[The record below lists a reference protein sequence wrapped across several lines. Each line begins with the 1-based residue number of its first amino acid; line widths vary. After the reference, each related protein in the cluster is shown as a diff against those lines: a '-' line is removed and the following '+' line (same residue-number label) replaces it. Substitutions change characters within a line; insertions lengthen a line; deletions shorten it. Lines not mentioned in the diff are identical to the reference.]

1 MVITRTVEMH
11 AQLVGYDFKKKGL
24 PTDKNIA
31 VENSKVSND
40 YFWKTNKY
48 TDWDVFGRTLD
59 LTALINK
66 PDGYLKG
73 SLSDTEDVD
82 YYEFNIT
89 EYRALSFAKGTYNRD
104 ITITLDHIPEGC
116 DYEMVLYDEEGN
128 QVGIGKE
135 NGNGGLSITI
145 PNWNSDN
152 RGYTVKVQAKNG
164 STVNPDVEYHLSF
177 QTTQADKS
185 HGAYQEMAEVQKYA
199 GTVRK
204 QMQEGLTDT
213 EEMRAIKE
221 IRQKYKAYYTE
232 QMEKLH
238 QEQAEEVMQGGAVPD
253 DEQIQNLLEK
263 KATGGELTEQENALL
278 NIFCTATELD
288 SADASAKMNTTVK
301 DRISAD
307 LQEVGIDISDSTFSI
322 KIGADGQVS
331 VDGIND
337 NAMKQK
343 IEDVLSKYSDDLM
356 DIYFSM
362 DSEIQALSDK
372 EKYLLQAAVDVEK
385 FLYKAT
391 GGSASLGDLSVE
403 NATIHGLPKTLD
415 DLLNNPGD
423 NLTYQDYASDIRE
436 ILAYNRTQH
445 KDIMSGLNVQFVI
458 ADGTFQIKD

>member
-48 TDWDVFGRTLD
+48 TDQDVFGRTLD

-89 EYRALSFAKGTYNRD
+89 EYRALSFAKDTYNRD

-164 STVNPDVEYHLSF
+164 STVNPDAEYHLSF

-185 HGAYQEMAEVQKYA
+185 HGAYQEMAEVQKYE

-204 QMQEGLTDT
+204 QMKEGLTDT

-436 ILAYNRTQH
+436 IFAYNRTQH

>member
-48 TDWDVFGRTLD
+48 TDQDVFGRTLD

-89 EYRALSFAKGTYNRD
+89 EYRALSFAKDTYNKD

-164 STVNPDVEYHLSF
+164 STVNPDAEYHLSF

-185 HGAYQEMAEVQKYA
+185 HGAYQEMAEVQKYE

-204 QMQEGLTDT
+204 QMKEGLTDT

-288 SADASAKMNTTVK
+288 SANASAKMNTTVK

-362 DSEIQALSDK
+362 DSEIQAMSDK

-445 KDIMSGLNVQFVI
+445 KDIMSELNVQFVI
-458 ADGTFQIKD
+458 ADGTIQIKK

>member
-1 MVITRTVEMH
+1 MVKTRTVEMQT
-11 AQLVGYDFKKKGL
+11 QLVGYEFKKKGL

-40 YFWKTNKY
+40 YFWKTNEY
-48 TDWDVFGRTLD
+48 TDKDVFGRTLD

-73 SLSDTEDVD
+73 SLSDTQDVD
-82 YYEFNIT
+82 YYKFNIT
-89 EYRALSFAKGTYNRD
+89 EYRALSFAKDTYNKD

-116 DYEMVLYDEEGN
+116 NYEMVLYDEEGN
-128 QVGIGKE
+128 QVGIGKD

-145 PNWNSDN
+145 PNWNTDN

-164 STVNPDVEYHLSF
+164 SMVNPDAEYHLSF

>member
-48 TDWDVFGRTLD
+48 TDQDVFGRTLD

-89 EYRALSFAKGTYNRD
+89 EYRALSFAKDTYNKD
-104 ITITLDHIPEGC
+104 ITIILDHIPEGC
-116 DYEMVLYDEEGN
+116 DYEMVLYDEEGS

-152 RGYTVKVQAKNG
+152 RGYTVKVQAKDG
-164 STVNPDVEYHLSF
+164 SMVNPDAEYHLSF

-185 HGAYQEMAEVQKYA
+185 HGAYQEMAEVQKYE

-253 DEQIQNLLEK
+253 DEQIHNLLEK
-263 KATGGELTEQENALL
+263 KAAGKELTEQENALL
-278 NIFCTATELD
+278 NIFCTAAELD
-288 SADASAKMNTTVK
+288 SANASAKMNTTVK
-301 DRISAD
+301 DKIFAD
-307 LQEVGIDISDSTFSI
+307 LQEAGMDSSDSTFSI

-337 NAMKQK
+337 HVMKQK
-343 IEDVLSKYSDDLM
+343 IEDVLSKHSEELM

-362 DSEIQALSDK
+362 DSEIQALSEK
-372 EKYLLQAAVDVEK
+372 EKYLLKAATDVEK
-385 FLYKAT
+385 FLHKAT
-391 GGSASLGDLSVE
+391 GGSVSLGDLSVE

-445 KDIMSGLNVQFVI
+445 KDIMSELNVQFFM
-458 ADGTFQIKD
+458 ADGTIQIKK

>member
-48 TDWDVFGRTLD
+48 TDQDVFGRTLD

-89 EYRALSFAKGTYNRD
+89 EYRALSFAKDTYNKD

-164 STVNPDVEYHLSF
+164 STVNPDAEYHLSF

-185 HGAYQEMAEVQKYA
+185 HGAYQEMAEVQKYE

-204 QMQEGLTDT
+204 QMKEGLTDT

-445 KDIMSGLNVQFVI
+445 KDIMSELNVQFVI

>member
-48 TDWDVFGRTLD
+48 TDQDVFGRTLD

-89 EYRALSFAKGTYNRD
+89 EYRALSFAKDTYNRD

-164 STVNPDVEYHLSF
+164 STVNPDAEYHLSF

-204 QMQEGLTDT
+204 QMQEGLIDT

-221 IRQKYKAYYTE
+221 IRQKYKTYYTE

-238 QEQAEEVMQGGAVPD
+238 QEQAEAVMQGEAVPD
-253 DEQIQNLLEK
+253 DEQIHNLLEK
-263 KATGGELTEQENALL
+263 KAAGGELTEQENALL
-278 NIFCTATELD
+278 NIFCTAAELD
-288 SADASAKMNTTVK
+288 SANASAKMNTTVK
-301 DRISAD
+301 DRIFAD
-307 LQEVGIDISDSTFSI
+307 LQEAGIDISDSMFSI

-331 VDGIND
+331 VDGIQD
-337 NAMKQK
+337 HAMKQK
-343 IEDVLSKYSDDLM
+343 IENVLSKYSDELM
-356 DIYFSM
+356 DIYFCT
-362 DSEIQALSDK
+362 DSKIQELSDK
-372 EKYLLQAAVDVEK
+372 EKYLLQAAVDVGK
-385 FLYKAT
+385 FLYKAS
-391 GGSASLGDLSVE
+391 GGSVSLGDLSVE
-403 NATIHGLPKTLD
+403 NTAIHGLPKTLD
-415 DLLNNPGD
+415 DLLNHPGG
-423 NLTYQDYASDIRE
+423 NLTYQDYTSDIRE

-445 KDIMSGLNVQFVI
+445 KDIMSELNVQFVI

>member
-48 TDWDVFGRTLD
+48 TDQDVFGRTLD

-89 EYRALSFAKGTYNRD
+89 EYRALSFAKDTYNKD

-164 STVNPDVEYHLSF
+164 STVNPDAEYHLSF

-185 HGAYQEMAEVQKYA
+185 HGAYQEMAEVQKYE

-213 EEMRAIKE
+213 EETRAIKE

-238 QEQAEEVMQGGAVPD
+238 QEQAEAVMQGGAVPD
-253 DEQIQNLLEK
+253 DEQIHNLLEK
-263 KATGGELTEQENALL
+263 KAAGKELTEQENALL

-288 SADASAKMNTTVK
+288 SANASAKMNTTVK
-301 DRISAD
+301 DRIFAD
-307 LQEVGIDISDSTFSI
+307 LQEAGIDISDSMFSI

-391 GGSASLGDLSVE
+391 GGSVSLGDLSVE
-403 NATIHGLPKTLD
+403 NTAIHGLPKTLD

-445 KDIMSGLNVQFVI
+445 KDIMSELNVQFVI

>member
-48 TDWDVFGRTLD
+48 TDQDVFGRTLD

-89 EYRALSFAKGTYNRD
+89 EYRALSFAKDTYNKD

-164 STVNPDVEYHLSF
+164 SMVNPDAEYHLSF

-185 HGAYQEMAEVQKYA
+185 HGAYQEMAEVQKYE

-445 KDIMSGLNVQFVI
+445 KDIMSELNVQFVI

>member
-1 MVITRTVEMH
+1 M
-11 AQLVGYDFKKKGL
+11 GYDFKKKGL

-48 TDWDVFGRTLD
+48 TDQDVFGRTLD

-89 EYRALSFAKGTYNRD
+89 EYRALSFAKDTYNRD

-128 QVGIGKE
+128 QVGIGKD

-164 STVNPDVEYHLSF
+164 STVNPDAEYHLSF

-185 HGAYQEMAEVQKYA
+185 HGAYQEMAEVQKYE

-278 NIFCTATELD
+278 NIFCTAAELD
-288 SADASAKMNTTVK
+288 RANASAKMNTTVK

-322 KIGADGQVS
+322 KTGADGQVS

-391 GGSASLGDLSVE
+391 GGSVSLGDLSVE
-403 NATIHGLPKTLD
+403 NAMIHGLPKTLD
-415 DLLNNPGD
+415 DLLNNPGE

-445 KDIMSGLNVQFVI
+445 KDIMSELNVQFVI

>member
-1 MVITRTVEMH
+1 MVKTRTVEMQT
-11 AQLVGYDFKKKGL
+11 QLVGYEFKKKGL

-48 TDWDVFGRTLD
+48 TDQDVFGRTLD

-73 SLSDTEDVD
+73 NLSDTEDVD
-82 YYEFNIT
+82 YYKFNIT
-89 EYRALSFAKGTYNRD
+89 EYRALSFAKDTYNKD
-104 ITITLDHIPEGC
+104 ITITLDHIPE
-116 DYEMVLYDEEGN
+116 
-128 QVGIGKE
+128 
-135 NGNGGLSITI
+135 GGLSITI

-164 STVNPDVEYHLSF
+164 STVNPDAEYHLSF

-185 HGAYQEMAEVQKYA
+185 HGAYQEMAEVQKYE

-213 EEMRAIKE
+213 EETRAIKE

-238 QEQAEEVMQGGAVPD
+238 QKQAEDVMQGGAVPD
-253 DEQIQNLLEK
+253 DEQIHNLLEK
-263 KATGGELTEQENALL
+263 KAAGGELTEQENALL
-278 NIFCTATELD
+278 NIFCTAAELD
-288 SADASAKMNTTVK
+288 RANASAKMNTTVK

-307 LQEVGIDISDSTFSI
+307 LQEAGIDISDSTFSI

-331 VDGIND
+331 VDGIQD
-337 NAMKQK
+337 HAMKQK
-343 IEDVLSKYSDDLM
+343 IENVLSKYSDELM
-356 DIYFSM
+356 DIYFCT
-362 DSEIQALSDK
+362 DSKIQELSDK
-372 EKYLLQAAVDVEK
+372 EKYLLQAAVDVGK
-385 FLYKAT
+385 FLYKAS
-391 GGSASLGDLSVE
+391 GGSVSLGDLSVE
-403 NATIHGLPKTLD
+403 NTAIHGLPKTLD

>member
-48 TDWDVFGRTLD
+48 TDQDVFGRTLD

-73 SLSDTEDVD
+73 NLSDTQDVD
-82 YYEFNIT
+82 YYKFNIT
-89 EYRALSFAKGTYNRD
+89 EYRALSFAKDTYNKD

-116 DYEMVLYDEEGN
+116 DYEMVLYDEEGS

-152 RGYTVKVQAKNG
+152 RGYTVKVQAKDG
-164 STVNPDVEYHLSF
+164 SMVNPDAEYHLSF

-185 HGAYQEMAEVQKYA
+185 HGAYQEMAEVQKYE

-253 DEQIQNLLEK
+253 DEQIHNLLEK
-263 KATGGELTEQENALL
+263 KAAGKELTEQENALL
-278 NIFCTATELD
+278 NIFCTAAELD
-288 SADASAKMNTTVK
+288 SANASAKMNTTVK
-301 DRISAD
+301 DRIFAD
-307 LQEVGIDISDSTFSI
+307 LQEAGIDISDSMFSI

-391 GGSASLGDLSVE
+391 GGSVSLGDLSVE
-403 NATIHGLPKTLD
+403 NAMIHGLPKTLD
-415 DLLNNPGD
+415 DLLNNPGE

-436 ILAYNRTQH
+436 ILAYKRTQH
-445 KDIMSGLNVQFVI
+445 KDIMSELNVQFVI

>member
-48 TDWDVFGRTLD
+48 TDQDVFGRTLD

-164 STVNPDVEYHLSF
+164 SMVNPDAEYHLSF

-185 HGAYQEMAEVQKYA
+185 HGAYQEMAEVQKYE

-204 QMQEGLTDT
+204 QMKEGLTDT

-445 KDIMSGLNVQFVI
+445 KDIMSELNVQFVI

>member
-1 MVITRTVEMH
+1 MVKTRTVEMQT
-11 AQLVGYDFKKKGL
+11 QLVGYEFKKKGL

-48 TDWDVFGRTLD
+48 TDQDVFGRTLD

-73 SLSDTEDVD
+73 NLSDTEDVD
-82 YYEFNIT
+82 YYKFNIT
-89 EYRALSFAKGTYNRD
+89 EYRALSFAKDTYNKD

-128 QVGIGKE
+128 QVGIGKD

-145 PNWNSDN
+145 PNWNTDN

-164 STVNPDVEYHLSF
+164 SMVNPDAEYHLSF

-403 NATIHGLPKTLD
+403 NATIHGLPKTLE

>member
-48 TDWDVFGRTLD
+48 TDQDVFGRTLD

-66 PDGYLKG
+66 LDGYLKG

-164 STVNPDVEYHLSF
+164 STVNPDAEYHLSF

-185 HGAYQEMAEVQKYA
+185 HGAYQEMAEVQKYE

-204 QMQEGLTDT
+204 QMKEGLTDT

-307 LQEVGIDISDSTFSI
+307 LQEVGIDISDSMFSI

-391 GGSASLGDLSVE
+391 GGSVSLGDLSVE

-445 KDIMSGLNVQFVI
+445 KDIMSELNVQFVI
-458 ADGTFQIKD
+458 ADGTIQIKK

>member
-48 TDWDVFGRTLD
+48 TDQDVFGRTLD

-89 EYRALSFAKGTYNRD
+89 EYRALSFAKDTYNKD

-164 STVNPDVEYHLSF
+164 STVNPDAEYHLSF

-185 HGAYQEMAEVQKYA
+185 HGAYQEMAEVQKYE

-204 QMQEGLTDT
+204 QMKEGLTDT

-253 DEQIQNLLEK
+253 DEQIHNLLEK
-263 KATGGELTEQENALL
+263 KAAGGELTEQENALL
-278 NIFCTATELD
+278 NIFCTAAELD
-288 SADASAKMNTTVK
+288 SANASAKMNTTVK
-301 DRISAD
+301 DRIFAD
-307 LQEVGIDISDSTFSI
+307 LQEAGIDISDSMFSI

-391 GGSASLGDLSVE
+391 GGSVSLGDLSVE
-403 NATIHGLPKTLD
+403 NAMIHGLPKTLD
-415 DLLNNPGD
+415 DLLNNPGE

-445 KDIMSGLNVQFVI
+445 KDIMSELNVQFVI

>member
-48 TDWDVFGRTLD
+48 TDQDVFGRTLD

-89 EYRALSFAKGTYNRD
+89 EYRALSFAKDTYNKD

-164 STVNPDVEYHLSF
+164 STVNPDAEYHLSF

-185 HGAYQEMAEVQKYA
+185 HGAYQEMAEVQKYE

-204 QMQEGLTDT
+204 QMKEGLTDT

-372 EKYLLQAAVDVEK
+372 EKYLLQAAVDVGK
-385 FLYKAT
+385 FLYKAS
-391 GGSASLGDLSVE
+391 GGRVSLGDLSVE
-403 NATIHGLPKTLD
+403 NTAIHGLPKTLD
-415 DLLNNPGD
+415 DLLNHPGG

-445 KDIMSGLNVQFVI
+445 KDIMSELNVQFVI